1 MSLGNHALTGRKQQ
15 QGMNKTT
22 GRALSDI
29 DHLKQS
35 IADILLT
42 PVGTRVMRRSY
53 GSRLPELISQ
63 PYNTVTI
70 LQIYA
75 AVADA
80 LRKWEP
86 RFTLKRIRP
95 LWNST
100 GQQANDQH
108 QGILRLMLSGEY
120 SGDSLDIEVPPL

>member
-1 MSLGNHALTGRKQQ
+1 MSLGNHTLTGRKQQ

-29 DHLKQS
+29 DHLQQS

-63 PYNTVTI
+63 PYSTSTV
-70 LQIYA
+70 LQIYTA
-75 AVADA
+75 IADA
-80 LRKWEP
+80 LRQWEP

-95 LWNST
+95 LWSST

-120 SGDSLDIEVPPL
+120 SGDSLDIEVPL